1 MLNSHQILAGAR
13 TKGGIKTYVDAD
25 YVVRPVVSLA
35 ADVLS
40 LDGAIEFDGEV
51 FDLNNYDFDLAA
63 VEPILADGD
72 YIVGAVPGYEE
83 PADRTAA
90 ESDGLNYY
98 ISTTST
104 GDSILHYFLPS
115 ALQAEISAAG
125 GYDKLYKA
133 RAMGAAT
140 NAEIQLVNRYS
151 DELEKLSDPR
161 YVGQLLVPTK
171 VEYVL
176 KRVIPQDNRSRT
188 DALVGL
194 TNQQIELFIA
204 TQGYIAAQRKVY
216 AYNNAYVTGNNG
228 GVLAKVKRA
237 FAYESPADAAADV
250 NGVEIR
256 LDYSNGD
263 TLSAPKDLD
272 GAAITLGTAS
282 GQYDTIAVF
291 EYYQPTY
298 MSKGHHGTNP
308 DILDTY
314 TKRDSLLLGRLN
326 PIYQARDFEV
336 ARVSAGRGM
345 PLGAVTK
352 YGHPLTVAKFNLNG
366 GTFSASTS
374 YTPGAFIPSGGPTP
388 TP

>member
-25 YVVRPVVSLA
+25 YVIRPQVSLA
-35 ADVLS
+35 TDVLS
-40 LDGAIEFDGEV
+40 FDGAIEFDGEV
-51 FDLNNYDFDLAA
+51 FDLNNYDFDLGD
-63 VEPILADGD
+63 VSSILADGD

-83 PADRTAA
+83 PLDRTEA
-90 ESDGLNYY
+90 ESDSLNYY
-98 ISTTST
+98 ISTTAT

-115 ALQAEISAAG
+115 ALQAEVAAAG

-133 RAMGAAT
+133 RAMGAAS

-151 DELEKLSDPR
+151 DELERLSDPR

-171 VEYVL
+171 VEYIL
-176 KRVIPQDNRSRT
+176 KRVVPQDNRSRT

-194 TNQQIELFIA
+194 SNQQIELFVA
-204 TQGYIAAQRKVY
+204 TQGYIAAERKVF
-216 AYNNAYVTGNNG
+216 AVGDAYVTGNNN

-237 FAYESPADAAADV
+237 FAYNSQGDAAADV
-250 NGVEIR
+250 NGTEIR
-256 LDYSNGD
+256 LDYRNGD
-263 TLSAPKDLD
+263 TLSSPVDLD
-272 GAAITLGTAS
+272 GDAITGSTH
-282 GQYDTIAVF
+282 IAVF

-298 MSKGHHGTNP
+298 MPKGHHGTNP
-308 DILDTY
+308 DILDVY
-314 TKRDSLLLGRLN
+314 TKQDSRFLGRLN

-352 YGHPLTVAKFNLNG
+352 YGYPLAIAKFNLDN
-366 GTFSASTS
+366 GTFSASAN
-374 YTPGAFIPSGGPTP
+374 YNPGAFIPSGGPTP